1 MPHTWNN
8 IDGQD
13 GGNDYWRGTCVY
25 RRTFPKPEFGADERV
40 YLEFRGVNASASVEM
55 NGQPVGTHDGGYS
68 TFRWDVTSLLK
79 EENQL
84 TVYVDNSRN
93 DRVYPQKADFTFYG
107 GIYREVLLVIVNRD
121 HFDMDT
127 WGGPGLKITPTLEQ
141 TVAWVRVNAYHQV
154 KGAQVN
160 IRLLDREGNCVA
172 EGAGEDVFCPLWVFI
187 FGMVCG
193 THTSTPPKPS
203 WR

>member
-1 MPHTWNN
+1 MRKSILINKGWTFTGKNGDVQNVDLPHTWNN

-40 YLEFRGVNASASVEM
+40 YLESRGVNASASVEM

-107 GIYREVLLVIVNRD
+107 GI
-121 HFDMDT
+121 
-127 WGGPGLKITPTLEQ
+127 P
-141 TVAWVRVNAYHQV
+141 
-154 KGAQVN
+154 
-160 IRLLDREGNCVA
+160 
-172 EGAGEDVFCPLWVFI
+172 
-187 FGMVCG
+187 
-193 THTSTPPKPS
+193 
-203 WR
+203 